1 MAESPL
7 LLYGSIILFAVIS
20 WAIYNYVLS
29 GAGPTPSSSTTITAA
44 AADGTNNTNGT
55 TTTPPTTTA
64 TASTATNT
72 TNATTAAQSQNNQEL
87 LSSYHNFDQPKRH
100 PPHLYNPTSKQLNP
114 STVETGGIIP
124 FKLTFANG
132 YETRLANQQQQQQE
146 SDNNNNNSGEENLII
161 TNRKQRARLFA
172 KLFTIADR
180 PPNRG
185 SNVVVIISYTGGGG
199 GGGSV
204 SVAKCDKLQKSLMLL
219 GTYYNLFLLVD
230 YNPLQQ
236 QQRQQQKEQEELD
249 RDVVKQFRNDL
260 LNVATTK
267 PDDNDLS
274 SNNNGSNNNNNNDKY
289 KLTPQILPPHRI
301 IFTSTPEGKIAFVR
315 QLHETKLVLMGSS
328 SKNNNEDNTMKVKVE
343 LERFGFRVV
352 SYPDCHTGGD
362 EGVSALGQFLI
373 P

>member
-7 LLYGSIILFAVIS
+7 LFYGSIILFAVIS

-29 GAGPTPSSSTTITAA
+29 GAGPTPSSSTTITAT
-44 AADGTNNTNGT
+44 AADGTNTTNGT
-55 TTTPPTTTA
+55 TTTPTTTTA
-64 TASTATNT
+64 ASTATNT
-72 TNATTAAQSQNNQEL
+72 TNATAAQSQNNQEL

-172 KLFTIADR
+172 KLFTIVDR

-185 SNVVVIISYTGGGG
+185 SNVVVIISYTGSGG

-236 QQRQQQKEQEELD
+236 QQRQQQKDEELD

>member
-7 LLYGSIILFAVIS
+7 LFYGSIILFAVIS

-29 GAGPTPSSSTTITAA
+29 GAGPTPSSSTTITAVA
-44 AADGTNNTNGT
+44 TDGTNTTNGT

-64 TASTATNT
+64 ASTATNT
-72 TNATTAAQSQNNQEL
+72 TNATAAQSQNNQEL

-132 YETRLANQQQQQQE
+132 YETRLANQQQQQQQE

-172 KLFTIADR
+172 KLFTIVDR

-199 GGGSV
+199 GGGGGV

-236 QQRQQQKEQEELD
+236 QQQQQQQQQEEELD

-274 SNNNGSNNNNNNDKY
+274 SNNNGSNINNNDKD

-328 SKNNNEDNTMKVKVE
+328 SKNNSEGNTMKVKVE